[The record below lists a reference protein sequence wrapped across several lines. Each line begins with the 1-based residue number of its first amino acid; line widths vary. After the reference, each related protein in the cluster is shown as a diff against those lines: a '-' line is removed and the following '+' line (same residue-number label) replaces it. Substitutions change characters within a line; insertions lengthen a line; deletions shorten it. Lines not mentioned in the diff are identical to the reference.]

1 MNCNVSNHLNSCSCY
16 SSCGTQFW
24 SKKKKLEVLEHYLEC
39 LDEKKQDIQ
48 EAINEIKNE
57 K

>member
-1 MNCNVSNHLNSCSCY
+1 MNCNTSNHLNNCCCHGY
-16 SSCGTQFW
+16 FGQQFW
-24 SKKKKLEVLEHYLEC
+24 SKKKKLEVLGHYLEC

>member
-1 MNCNVSNHLNSCSCY
+1 MNCNISNNFHGCSCH
-16 SSCGTQFW
+16 SSYGTQFW

-39 LDEKKQDIQ
+39 LDEKKKDIQ
-48 EAINEIKNE
+48 EAIKEIKNE

>member
-1 MNCNVSNHLNSCSCY
+1 MNCNISGSFHGCSCH
-16 SSCGTQFW
+16 SSHGTQFW

-48 EAINEIKNE
+48 EAIKEIKNE